1 MPVFNML
8 SRIAAAQII
17 NNTMLQDLDAP
28 YSDHLCVAQGD
39 VFDYPTAAPTALP
52 TPLPT
57 PPPTG
62 QPTVLPTALPTPLP
76 TLLPTAL
83 PTVLPTVLPTALP
96 TSLPTALPTALPT
109 TLPTSLPSS
118 LPTASPTAPPTPS
131 PTVLIELGAYATLGM
146 GGVSCFDLGTAESA
160 AIAAGLVSILTT
172 SRRRLT
178 WPGDVAPYDDDDSSA
193 PEFRHLLRGRRVA
206 GPTAFH
212 ARRSLFDVD
221 DGSSDSDPTVEVG
234 ECADAS
240 RRLTPAEEKEGAR
253 LARSGDDRRLSAGVA
268 LGMTITSTAHTVE
281 SDNSGAYVSEL
292 SSALST
298 AVSSGALASSIASAA
313 ASAGLSSLASLS
325 VTGVSVDTHI
335 PSPAPTPLPTPPPTI
350 SSHPTPLPS
359 SLPTSMPSSLPTAS
373 PTRVPIPAPTPSLTP
388 APTPWLPTPMPTDL
402 SCTDDRQNGEES
414 DIDCGGG

>member
-1 MPVFNML
+1 
-8 SRIAAAQII
+8 
-17 NNTMLQDLDAP
+17 
-28 YSDHLCVAQGD
+28 
-39 VFDYPTAAPTALP
+39 
-52 TPLPT
+52 
-57 PPPTG
+57 
-62 QPTVLPTALPTPLP
+62 
-76 TLLPTAL
+76 
-83 PTVLPTVLPTALP
+83 
-96 TSLPTALPTALPT
+96 
-109 TLPTSLPSS
+109 
-118 LPTASPTAPPTPS
+118 
-131 PTVLIELGAYATLGM
+131 M
-146 GGVSCFDLGTAESA
+146 GGVSCSDLGAAESA
-160 AIAAGLVSILTT
+160 AVATGLVTVLT
-172 SRRRLT
+172 SSRRLT
-178 WPGDVAPYDDDDSSA
+178 HGDDASYDDDSSA
-193 PEFRHLLRGRRVA
+193 HEFRRLRGSRAATPAAPRA
-206 GPTAFH
+206 R
-212 ARRSLFDVD
+212 RRSLFDAD
-221 DGSSDSDPTVEVG
+221 DGGSGSDLTVEVG

-240 RRLTPAEEKEGAR
+240 RRLTPAEEEEGAR

-268 LGMTITSTAHTVE
+268 LGMTITSKAHTVE
-281 SDNSGAYVSEL
+281 SDDSGAYVSEL

-298 AVSSGALASSIASAA
+298 AASSGALASSIASAA